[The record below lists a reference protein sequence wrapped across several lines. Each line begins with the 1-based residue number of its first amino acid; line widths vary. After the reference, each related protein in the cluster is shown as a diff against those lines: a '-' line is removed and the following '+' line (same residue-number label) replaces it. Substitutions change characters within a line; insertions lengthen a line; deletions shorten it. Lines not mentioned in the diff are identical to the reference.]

1 MHRGKLKGQL
11 QERKQNTSANSDKAV
26 NLLNRNEDLRMFKE
40 GERMLY
46 RREHQLRADNK
57 RTKTTQN

>member
-1 MHRGKLKGQL
+1 MHRGKLNGQL

-40 GERMLY
+40 GE
-46 RREHQLRADNK
+46 ENI
-57 RTKTTQN
+57 N

>member
-1 MHRGKLKGQL
+1 MHRGKLNGRL

-46 RREHQLRADNK
+46 RREHHLRADNK